1 MTDKENPMNEK
12 TSAENVE
19 QHLQELEK
27 ADYELLYYS
36 QEQSFSA
43 DELARLINETR
54 LNELLAQSDEFLRG
68 LKNEIKDFDEGDINS
83 NK

>member
-1 MTDKENPMNEK
+1 MTDKENPMDEK

-27 ADYELLYYS
+27 ADYERLYYS
-36 QEQSFSA
+36 QEQSFSV

-54 LNELLAQSDEFLRG
+54 LNELLAQSDDFLTS
-68 LKNEIKDFDEGDINS
+68 LNSELKDFDE
-83 NK
+83 